1 MNHTPRAGK
10 DLKTK
15 RERERDVRESKEG
28 VWRTET
34 EKKKRGAEDKE
45 INGKR
50 RTRKKKGEEVAEVG

>member
-1 MNHTPRAGK
+1 M
-10 DLKTK
+10 
-15 RERERDVRESKEG
+15 RESKEG